1 MSYLSN
7 PATLVE
13 HGLVIVGSNIDV
25 DIDGIISVPQ
35 SIATDA
41 SVLFDEVSTTTAL
54 LFDGKQVVTSVTPS
68 SGDGILLSSV
78 TTAGPSTTFTI
89 ANTGVL
95 SLTAGPGITI
105 DTSTGNITIS
115 ATGADLVAVKTVT
128 ADYTATADDEY
139 IGVDSK
145 SAVQISLPAGINGRR
160 YTIADEHG
168 KNLGKIT
175 ISANNTEKINNN
187 SNFVI
192 SVPYQS
198 VTVVFNSGDWHII

>member
-139 IGVDSK
+139 IGVDST
-145 SAVQISLPAGINGRR
+145 SAVTISLPAGINGRR

-168 KNLGKIT
+168 NNFGKIT
-175 ISANNTEKINNN
+175 VSADNTEKINNN
-187 SNFVI
+187 PNFVI